1 GGGGGGGEGGGGGGG
16 ADGGGGGGGGAAGG
30 GEGGAPRA
38 PSRSC
43 AVSPRGVLSGEG
55 RRAPPWGA
63 PGAPPRGRA
72 AWSGVAREDPGRPG
86 SLAPRK
92 KKNSRRKVCRNVS
105 GPAAAAGAPAPP
117 APRQQKVA
125 FWGGGGGPRPPSGP
139 RGAPASIAS
148 PLAGELGHCRW
159 GGPPKAARTACA
171 GQRCSWAELTQNSM
185 QETTRLHDRDCQ
197 QSTGWGPR
205 WRTLRRLAY
214 ACAAPCS
221 SLAAR
226 ATLPGPRAA
235 PGGPGTGGAGPA
247 ARARCGAS
255 AGVRS
260 SLGGCTEKH
269 PLCPDGRRPGR
280 DIGSGAASRRPT
292 AWWGPRRRQRW
303 PYSVLTSS
311 PPDLQAKQGCPENP
325 DRRGDSGDREG
336 AAQTARAAREL
347 SRAERGD
354 PAKQRQA
361 SPVGSRL
368 GSQPAGKGSGPSWS
382 GDRLESLCGP
392 QH

>member
-1 GGGGGGGEGGGGGGG
+1 EVEEEEEREEEE
-16 ADGGGGGGGGAAGG
+16 AAGQMEEEEEE
-30 GEGGAPRA
+30 GEQQEEEKEVR
-38 PSRSC
+38 
-43 AVSPRGVLSGEG
+43 RGH
-55 RRAPPWGA
+55 
-63 PGAPPRGRA
+63 PRGRA
-72 AWSGVAREDPGRPG
+72 LFLPAVSCLGRAGGRRPGVPQGPRPAAEPPGAGWPGRTR
-86 SLAPRK
+86 A
-92 KKNSRRKVCRNVS
+92 
-105 GPAAAAGAPAPP
+105 GPAASRREKKKTHGGRSAAMC
-117 APRQQKVA
+117 
-125 FWGGGGGPRPPSGP
+125 
-139 RGAPASIAS
+139 
-148 PLAGELGHCRW
+148 LALR
-159 GGPPKAARTACA
+159 
-171 GQRCSWAELTQNSM
+171 
-185 QETTRLHDRDCQ
+185 
-197 QSTGWGPR
+197 TGWGPR

-325 DRRGDSGDREG
+325 DRRGDSGDRVLSMYRAG
-336 AAQTARAAREL
+336 RPSKAKAGLPGRVKTRKPARWQGLWAEL
-347 SRAERGD
+347 VW
-354 PAKQRQA
+354 RQA
-361 SPVGSRL
+361 GKPL
-368 GSQPAGKGSGPSWS
+368 WAPA
-382 GDRLESLCGP
+382 LTQL
-392 QH
+392 H

>member
-72 AWSGVAREDPGRPG
+72 AWSGVPEASQLGLEQMGSDRPRPLGPPLRGLERAREDPGRPG

-185 QETTRLHDRDCQ
+185 QETTRHRFPHGSTVRADR
-197 QSTGWGPR
+197 T
-205 WRTLRRLAY
+205 RTAQRAVGERKRH
-214 ACAAPCS
+214 ACLQVVRP
-221 SLAAR
+221 R
-226 ATLPGPRAA
+226 AT
-235 PGGPGTGGAGPA
+235 
-247 ARARCGAS
+247 
-255 AGVRS
+255 
-260 SLGGCTEKH
+260 
-269 PLCPDGRRPGR
+269 
-280 DIGSGAASRRPT
+280 
-292 AWWGPRRRQRW
+292 
-303 PYSVLTSS
+303 
-311 PPDLQAKQGCPENP
+311 
-325 DRRGDSGDREG
+325 
-336 AAQTARAAREL
+336 
-347 SRAERGD
+347 
-354 PAKQRQA
+354 
-361 SPVGSRL
+361 
-368 GSQPAGKGSGPSWS
+368 PSYTWFCCFAVS
-382 GDRLESLCGP
+382 
-392 QH
+392 

>member
-1 GGGGGGGEGGGGGGG
+1 EVEEEEEREEEE
-16 ADGGGGGGGGAAGG
+16 AAGQMEEEEEE
-30 GEGGAPRA
+30 GEQQEEEKEVR
-38 PSRSC
+38 
-43 AVSPRGVLSGEG
+43 RGH
-55 RRAPPWGA
+55 
-63 PGAPPRGRA
+63 PRGRA
-72 AWSGVAREDPGRPG
+72 LFLPAVSCLGRAGGRRPGVPQGPRPAAEPPGAGWPGRTR
-86 SLAPRK
+86 A
-92 KKNSRRKVCRNVS
+92 
-105 GPAAAAGAPAPP
+105 GPAASRREKKKTHGGRSAAMC
-117 APRQQKVA
+117 
-125 FWGGGGGPRPPSGP
+125 
-139 RGAPASIAS
+139 
-148 PLAGELGHCRW
+148 LALR
-159 GGPPKAARTACA
+159 
-171 GQRCSWAELTQNSM
+171 
-185 QETTRLHDRDCQ
+185 
-197 QSTGWGPR
+197 TGWGPR

-303 PYSVLTSS
+303 PYSVLTSRS
-311 PPDLQAKQGCPENP
+311 RMLLSDPRRGKVHTSERYQGRARLRTGRS
-325 DRRGDSGDREG
+325 DRRSSGPGMGREP
-336 AAQTARAAREL
+336 RRRRERHE
-347 SRAERGD
+347 SSPGCTERGD

>member
-125 FWGGGGGPRPPSGP
+125 FWGGGSEGGR
-139 RGAPASIAS
+139 
-148 PLAGELGHCRW
+148 
-159 GGPPKAARTACA
+159 
-171 GQRCSWAELTQNSM
+171 
-185 QETTRLHDRDCQ
+185 
-197 QSTGWGPR
+197 
-205 WRTLRRLAY
+205 
-214 ACAAPCS
+214 
-221 SLAAR
+221 
-226 ATLPGPRAA
+226 GPRAA
-235 PGGPGTGGAGPA
+235 PGGPRRASPLLWPGSSATVAGGDRP
-247 ARARCGAS
+247 RPR
-255 AGVRS
+255 
-260 SLGGCTEKH
+260 
-269 PLCPDGRRPGR
+269 GRRALV
-280 DIGSGAASRRPT
+280 SGAVGPNSRKTACRKPRGTASRMDQLCERIERGRHSELWENARGT
-292 AWWGPRRRQRW
+292 RACKWFGHGPRL
-303 PYSVLTSS
+303 PT
-311 PPDLQAKQGCPENP
+311 
-325 DRRGDSGDREG
+325 RGF
-336 AAQTARAAREL
+336 A
-347 SRAERGD
+347 
-354 PAKQRQA
+354 A
-361 SPVGSRL
+361 SPLANTPWARL
-368 GSQPAGKGSGPSWS
+368 
-382 GDRLESLCGP
+382 RYR
-392 QH
+392 

>member
-125 FWGGGGGPRPPSGP
+125 FWGGGNFHPGGARRAPAAARP
-139 RGAPASIAS
+139 RGAEEEQSATGLALARTSIPRALLGVARVLEAIDCPTSIA
-148 PLAGELGHCRW
+148 PH
-159 GGPPKAARTACA
+159 
-171 GQRCSWAELTQNSM
+171 
-185 QETTRLHDRDCQ
+185 RLHDRDCQ

-260 SLGGCTEKH
+260 SLGGCTGGSRA
-269 PLCPDGRRPGR
+269 DGASGTRALPGR
-280 DIGSGAASRRPT
+280 
-292 AWWGPRRRQRW
+292 PRG
-303 PYSVLTSS
+303 L
-311 PPDLQAKQGCPENP
+311 C
-325 DRRGDSGDREG
+325 RRGP
-336 AAQTARAAREL
+336 AQMYRAGRPSKAKAGLPGRVKTRKPARWQGLWAEL
-347 SRAERGD
+347 VW
-354 PAKQRQA
+354 RQA
-361 SPVGSRL
+361 GKPL
-368 GSQPAGKGSGPSWS
+368 WAPA
-382 GDRLESLCGP
+382 LTQL
-392 QH
+392 H

>member
-72 AWSGVAREDPGRPG
+72 AWSGVPEASQLGLEQMGLENRAASPMRRRCLGDVGGQWRRRRKKNRAARRAASPMERRCGAIHRLGRPTLIIRSSDRPRPLGPPLRGLERAREDPGRPG

-185 QETTRLHDRDCQ
+185 QETTRHRFPHGSTVRADR
-197 QSTGWGPR
+197 T
-205 WRTLRRLAY
+205 RTAQRAVGERKRH
-214 ACAAPCS
+214 ACLQVVRP
-221 SLAAR
+221 R
-226 ATLPGPRAA
+226 AT
-235 PGGPGTGGAGPA
+235 
-247 ARARCGAS
+247 
-255 AGVRS
+255 
-260 SLGGCTEKH
+260 
-269 PLCPDGRRPGR
+269 
-280 DIGSGAASRRPT
+280 
-292 AWWGPRRRQRW
+292 
-303 PYSVLTSS
+303 
-311 PPDLQAKQGCPENP
+311 
-325 DRRGDSGDREG
+325 
-336 AAQTARAAREL
+336 
-347 SRAERGD
+347 
-354 PAKQRQA
+354 
-361 SPVGSRL
+361 
-368 GSQPAGKGSGPSWS
+368 PSYTWFCCFAVS
-382 GDRLESLCGP
+382 
-392 QH
+392 